1 MIETQYIDHSVY
13 PDVSP
18 LPEVL
23 LTDGQKA
30 DYVHRLCAAW
40 DFDIYPEQETFALLR
55 QWKAVF
61 DRYPI
66 PESPAYHTFR
76 QMFGWEDVPLV
87 KNPTVRLTYEI
98 LDRLEGREADACL
111 RFV

>member
-1 MIETQYIDHSVY
+1 MSVPYLDHSVY
-13 PDVSP
+13 PDVDD
-18 LPEVL
+18 LPSELVS
-23 LTDGQKA
+23 DDEKA
-30 DYVHRLCAAW
+30 DYLHRICSAW

-55 QWKAVF
+55 TWKDIF

-76 QMFGWEDVPLV
+76 QIFGWESVPIV
-87 KNPTVRLTYEI
+87 PNPAVRLTYEI
-98 LDRLEGREADACL
+98 FDRLEGREPDPCL